1 MGDTMKQA
9 LQIALLLFLVFAFL
23 GCEMITGS
31 DGDAD
36 EPQSTDGRPAIPAPT
51 SYLAE
56 VPLLSDEVVATTVP
70 LTNFAARVTVAR
82 NEEGNEIASSTD
94 GERVALVTNGNPT
107 PSPTFQGNETLPLS
121 ENNLP
126 HLQLVRYWRRIGEV
140 ERYSGATTTSI
151 SRSVTR
157 GSEQTR
163 TESFA
168 YTLGVST
175 TVSGGNAFVQASA
188 TVSQEFSKEVETEV
202 TISESVTQSET
213 YEVAAEQD
221 ENLVFAVWQLV
232 EEYRIVTQQNGE
244 WVPYEDPA
252 YEFSE
257 EDIEGLANPVNEI
270 RNISYRFANT
280 PR

>member
-1 MGDTMKQA
+1 MKQA
-9 LQIALLLFLVFAFL
+9 LQIALLLAFVLTFL

-31 DGDAD
+31 DEDD
-36 EPQSTDGRPAIPAPT
+36 NEPGSTDGRPPIPAPG

-56 VPLLSDEVVATTVP
+56 VPPFSDEVVATTVP
-70 LTNFAARVTVAR
+70 LTDFAARVTVAK

-94 GERVALVTNGNPT
+94 GERVTLVTNGNPT
-107 PSPTFQGNETLPLS
+107 PSPTFQEEETLPLS
-121 ENNLP
+121 EDNLP

-232 EEYRIVTQQNGE
+232 EEYRIVTQKNGE

-252 YEFSE
+252 YEFNQ
-257 EDIEGLANPVNEI
+257 EDIEGLSNPVNEI
-270 RNISYRFANT
+270 RNISYRFSNT